1 MMNRFFWDI
10 VSQKRGIGNQKMREN
25 ERAAAPG
32 LDPVKQKTARRGCRR
47 AGGCG
52 VYFFELSTGDGLR
65 QGRFGFGDRAV
76 RADAVNG
83 VGVGGGDRIGHGGFR
98 FF

>member
-1 MMNRFFWDI
+1 MNRFFLDI
-10 VSQKRGIGNQKMREN
+10 VSQKRGIGNQKMRGN

-32 LDPVKQKTARRGCRR
+32 LDPVKRKTARRGWS
-47 AGGCG
+47 ADGGVDSVFYG
-52 VYFFELSTGDGLR
+52 STGDGLR
-65 QGRFGFGDRAV
+65 QGRFGLGDRAV

-83 VGVGGGDRIGHGGFR
+83 VGVGGGDRIGHGGLR